1 MGNTQKQGHFYL
13 IGTLIL
19 ILSLSLILL
28 SYTNTIFGL
37 AVFVGVFGVVSTMSY
52 ILAGN
57 YNHLNI
63 NILSYDYDLAN

>member
-37 AVFVGVFGVVSTMSY
+37 GVFGVVSTMSY